1 MVHASASLLDRI
13 ERALPRGLAE
23 RVALARRDAAMVLA
37 GLAGRPPEPV
47 VYRRA
52 LTRRAPAAP
61 SLNPARGARAVRVRE
76 VLRATPE
83 AVSLVLEDPTGAPFH
98 YAPGQFFTVC
108 ATVDGVALRRAYSA
122 SGALPGGPTLR
133 ITVKRVAGGAMSTWL
148 TTRATAGDALELL
161 GPSGAF
167 VADTAP
173 GRARH
178 VVLLGGGSGITPLYA
193 IACAVLRDEPASRV
207 SLVYGNRARDA
218 VMLADDL
225 AALAAEHPD
234 RFVVRH
240 VLEAAHEGFDGAVGR
255 LDEAA
260 CAAALDAL
268 HGAGDAPTAY
278 FLCGP
283 EPMRAAVKRALA
295 ARDVDPAT
303 VREEVYTSPRGAAL
317 DADAHTVTLRR
328 RGTAREVTVQRGE
341 TILDA
346 ALRAGIDMP
355 FSCTVG
361 GCGAC
366 QCARVEGE
374 VVMDEPNCLR
384 DDERAAGAVLTCV
397 GRPRGPVVLEVP

>member
-1 MVHASASLLDRI
+1 MDHASASLLDRI

-23 RVALARRDAAMVLA
+23 RVALARRDAAMVLV
-37 GLAGRPPEPV
+37 GLSGRQPDPV

-52 LTRRAPAAP
+52 LARSVASA
-61 SLNPARGARAVRVRE
+61 PARGARSVRVRE
-76 VLRATPE
+76 VTRETAD

-122 SGALPGGPTLR
+122 SGALPGGATLR

-148 TTRATAGDALELL
+148 TTRAAAGDALALL
-161 GPSGAF
+161 GPSGSF
-167 VADTAP
+167 VADAAP

-178 VVLLGGGSGITPLYA
+178 AVLLGGGSGVTPLYA

-218 VMLADDL
+218 VILADALD
-225 AALAAEHPD
+225 ALAARYPD
-234 RFVVRH
+234 RFAVRH
-240 VLEAAHEGFDGAVGR
+240 LLEAPHEGFDGVVGR
-255 LDEAA
+255 LDEGA

-268 HGAGDAPTAY
+268 DRAGDAPAEY
-278 FLCGP
+278 YLCGP
-283 EPMRAAVKRALA
+283 EPMRAAVRRALA
-295 ARDVDPAT
+295 ARGVDPAT

-317 DADAHTVTLRR
+317 DAGAHTVTLRR
-328 RGTAREVTVQRGE
+328 RGAAREVAVQRGE

-346 ALRAGIDMP
+346 ALRAGVDMP

-374 VVMDEPNCLR
+374 VTMDEPNCLR

-397 GRPRGPVVLEVP
+397 ARPRGPVVLEVP